1 MLHLTQHNRH
11 SPSDPTGRDPNG
23 NLNNVIVVTPQLPEY
38 DSNDPLDTETQ
49 ARSPVESYDYST
61 LPEED
66 HTTEPPSLP
75 RILASAPID
84 RRSHSFMSGTDFVRL
99 NHMFLIDSD
108 STYGPGQT
116 RSLATEQRFKEKI
129 ITTILVTTK
138 GRVSHHEGMS
148 QQSYTGRRSQPI
160 PIQEAPMQ
168 PMSESQSLL
177 LDALNNV

>member
-1 MLHLTQHNRH
+1 
-11 SPSDPTGRDPNG
+11 
-23 NLNNVIVVTPQLPEY
+23 
-38 DSNDPLDTETQ
+38 
-49 ARSPVESYDYST
+49 
-61 LPEED
+61 
-66 HTTEPPSLP
+66 
-75 RILASAPID
+75 
-84 RRSHSFMSGTDFVRL
+84 MSGTDFVRL

-108 STYGPGQT
+108 STYGSEQT

-138 GRVSHHEGMS
+138 GRVPQQEEMS
-148 QQSYTGRRSQPI
+148 QQPYTESQTQPI